1 MRKIIVCDDVELERQ
16 LLKDI
21 LREYFEEIHEE
32 ILVEEYSSGE
42 VLVAD
47 AEEGYLEGELL
58 FLDIYMDRLNGMET
72 ARKLR
77 ALSCNIPIIFLTASP
92 DFAVESYEVQASGY
106 L

>member
-21 LREYFEEIHEE
+21 LHEYFEEIHEE
-32 ILVEEYSSGE
+32 ICVEEYSSGE

-58 FLDIYMDRLNGMET
+58 FLDIYMVWKQPENFVRFPAIYRLY
-72 ARKLR
+72 
-77 ALSCNIPIIFLTASP
+77 F
-92 DFAVESYEVQASGY
+92 
-106 L
+106 